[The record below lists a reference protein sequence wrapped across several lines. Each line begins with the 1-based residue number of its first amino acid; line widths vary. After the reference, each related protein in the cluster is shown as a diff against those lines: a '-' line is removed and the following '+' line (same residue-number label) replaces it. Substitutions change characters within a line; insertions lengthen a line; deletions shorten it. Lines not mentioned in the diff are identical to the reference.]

1 MCLQRCGI
9 LSVSLIS
16 FSNIFEQQREKKN
29 PSRFKKKKIA
39 DFFYFTSKE
48 KACLNLSAL
57 EKGLTEFKAN

>member
-16 FSNIFEQQREKKN
+16 FSNIFEQQREKKIHQE
-29 PSRFKKKKIA
+29 FKKKKIA